1 MSTAVDDVRRR
12 EDMSKQQWNMNV
24 ADKPH
29 IIEVEGGTWSV
40 AGSLKVD
47 GNIVKVWKQWILL
60 PKEVEFEVEGTKASL
75 RRKSVFASS
84 FDLYVGDRKC

>member
-1 MSTAVDDVRRR
+1 MD
-12 EDMSKQQWNMNV
+12 KKQWNVTV
-24 ADKPH
+24 ADKTH

-40 AGSLKVD
+40 TGRLKVD
-47 GNIVKVWKQWILL
+47 GNTIRVWKQWISL

-84 FDLYVGDRKC
+84 FDLYVGDKKL